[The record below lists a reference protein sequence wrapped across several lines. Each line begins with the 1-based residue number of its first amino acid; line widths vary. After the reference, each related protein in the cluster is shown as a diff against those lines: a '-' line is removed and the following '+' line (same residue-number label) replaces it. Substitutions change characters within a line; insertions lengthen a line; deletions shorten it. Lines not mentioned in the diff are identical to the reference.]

1 MANIIYTPNGPNP
14 SNLEYIPVS
23 RRFENSGSGTGAVW
37 TYVYRGS
44 KDALRVQSV
53 NWINAGCKVTI
64 DETGPYATAT
74 VIFNGPTSNPS
85 DPIENAFVPGV
96 GLEEGTF
103 RYEFKTDYVELSLF
117 SLPAVMAEA
126 NKYISV
132 SQYRYDIENAVKNG
146 ESLTMSQLN
155 FPLAY
160 KIWAK
165 LARGQ
170 ESFPVSRVSLSKV
183 GSFSGNNGL
192 PQIPDS
198 MPPVYS
204 TTALSF
210 YYQLPTTVQRL
221 MPRPPTNPLL
231 QPVPGTAWGWLQTNQ
246 STTLVEKT
254 NQVEQTQNWT
264 FAAWDLDIYPYIN

>member
-1 MANIIYTPNGPNP
+1 
-14 SNLEYIPVS
+14 
-23 RRFENSGSGTGAVW
+23 
-37 TYVYRGS
+37 
-44 KDALRVQSV
+44 
-53 NWINAGCKVTI
+53 
-64 DETGPYATAT
+64 
-74 VIFNGPTSNPS
+74 
-85 DPIENAFVPGV
+85 
-96 GLEEGTF
+96 
-103 RYEFKTDYVELSLF
+103 
-117 SLPAVMAEA
+117 MAEA
-126 NKYISV
+126 NRYISV

-146 ESLTMSQLN
+146 EGLTINQQN

-160 KIWAK
+160 KVWAK
-165 LARGQ
+165 LSRGQ

-204 TTALSF
+204 TQALSF
-210 YYQLPTTVQRL
+210 YYQLPEAVQRL
-221 MPRPPTNPLL
+221 MPRPPTNSLL
-231 QPVPGTAWGWLQTNQ
+231 QPIPGTAWGWLQTNQ

>member
-1 MANIIYTPNGPNP
+1 MPNIIYTPNGPNP
-14 SNLEYIPVS
+14 SNLEYIMVS

-37 TYVYRGS
+37 SYVYRGS
-44 KDALRVQSV
+44 KDALRTQSLA
-53 NWINAGCKVTI
+53 WLNAGCKVTI

-74 VIFNGPTSNPS
+74 VIFNGSTSNPA
-85 DPIENAFVPGV
+85 DPIENAFIPGV

-103 RYEFKTDYVELSLF
+103 RYEFKTDYIELSLF

-210 YYQLPTTVQRL
+210 YYQLPTAVQRL

-231 QPVPGTAWGWLQTNQ
+231 QPIPGTAWGWLQTNQ